1 MAKILVVDD
10 EAVLVK
16 GIRFNL
22 QQEGYQVE
30 TGSDGEQAVELA
42 REGSFDLIILD
53 LMMPKID
60 GLQACMRIREFSD
73 VPIIMLTAKSEDSDK
88 LMGFACGADD
98 YVTKPFNILELKAR
112 VRALLRRTAAA
123 AAKQQEAGDL
133 TVGHIRLDPAE
144 RSAWKDGAQVE
155 LTAKEFDLMELLMRN
170 PGRVYSR
177 ENLLNVV
184 WGYEYI
190 GDYRTV
196 DVHVRRLREKL
207 ELDPAN
213 PEYIRTNWGVG
224 YYLSSR
230 PVSAAPSK

>member
-60 GLQACMRIREFSD
+60 GLQACMRNREFSD
-73 VPIIMLTAKSEDSDK
+73 VPIIMLTAKGEDSDK

-123 AAKQQEAGDL
+123 AVKQQETGEL
-133 TVGHIRLDPAE
+133 TVGHIHLDPAE
-144 RSAWKDGAQVE
+144 RSAWKDGAPVE

-184 WGYEYI
+184 WGYEYV

-196 DVHVRRLREKL
+196 DVHIRRLREKL

-213 PEYIRTNWGVG
+213 PEYIRTKWGVG
-224 YYLSSR
+224 YYLSSQK
-230 PVSAAPSK
+230 SS